1 MTYVII
7 PRVSK
12 WNIATPA
19 SKVFDRKIAFRK
31 GEEFAIVC
39 SMFYG
44 RIESKHRTAKAVI
57 DKCRE
62 LEKAGY
68 KMYTILHVTGVEL
81 VIVNGVLQ
89 QRRY

>member
-7 PRVSK
+7 PRAKK
-12 WNIATPA
+12 WNIASPA

-44 RIESKHRTAKAVI
+44 RMESKHRTAEAVV

-62 LEKAGY
+62 LEKNGY

-81 VIVNGVLQ
+81 VIVNGALQ